1 MQTKKLTKKDYINEI
16 LRLSKILVQ
25 CKYDS
30 DDDKNIK
37 RLIDENFRNL
47 GQLEAS
53 EYQDKI
59 DRQSERNL
67 KKSIGVTPF
76 FGKHS
81 PHFCRRSICAYN
93 ARALSRGHRGC
104 G

>member
-53 EYQDKI
+53 QYQDKI
-59 DRQSERNL
+59 DRQSERNV
-67 KKSIGVTPF
+67 KK
-76 FGKHS
+76 
-81 PHFCRRSICAYN
+81 Y
-93 ARALSRGHRGC
+93 ARGL
-104 G
+104 